1 MRFFSELGHVESL
14 RSRFKKRTLPKTS
27 RYVPHR
33 LKLSAN
39 GEGAQ
44 MSGYLRKKYGKNGA
58 KWRRFWFVL
67 KDGTLYAYKAP
78 EDSVACD
85 NFPILGYIL
94 ETLSEVTRE
103 QKKSVINISP
113 IIIFFFQKN
122 IELYEGENGGLV
134 FQLAHPRNE
143 TLTFCADND
152 NICEKWIAAINE
164 AVQIDP

>member
-1 MRFFSELGHVESL
+1 MDILKSKICDFFCCSFSELGHVESL

-78 EDSVACD
+78 EDSVPCD
-85 NFPILGYIL
+85 TFSILGFIL
-94 ETLSEVTRE
+94 ETLSEVD
-103 QKKSVINISP
+103 I
-113 IIIFFFQKN
+113 
-122 IELYEGENGGLV
+122 
-134 FQLAHPRNE
+134 
-143 TLTFCADND
+143 
-152 NICEKWIAAINE
+152 
-164 AVQIDP
+164 